1 MKRILSSICIGT
13 LALAVTA
20 PAADNDNIYG
30 RKARVTQSQTATV
43 KNTTPAATTRFSQT
57 GQVKTQQ
64 NFNSTR
70 FRPHNYSV
78 SSQTNS
84 NAVARRNFVQQN
96 KVNTT
101 QNFNANRVNRFRQ
114 QHNNVTLNNQSNVK
128 VRRAKTVGV
137 NRAGNFAV
145 NHNQNL
151 TVNRQRN
158 INRNIAINN
167 NWRGQNF
174 SGRQYSAFRNYNR
187 QWHSRNWWR
196 SHNNRI
202 VFVLGGWYFWNS
214 GYWYPAWGYDPGYS
228 YPYDGPIYGYNDL
241 APDQVVVNVQEQ
253 LQQDGYYT
261 GPVDG
266 VLGPMTRQ
274 AIAAFQADHGLAVTS
289 AVDEPT
295 LATLGLV

>member
-1 MKRILSSICIGT
+1 MKRILYSVCIGS
-13 LALAVTA
+13 LALAITA
-20 PAADNDNIYG
+20 RAADNDNNYG
-30 RKARVTQSQTATV
+30 RKVKATRSQTATV
-43 KNTTPAATTRFSQT
+43 QNTTPKTTARFSNAT
-57 GQVKTQQ
+57 QVKTQQ
-64 NFNSTR
+64 SVNSAR
-70 FRPHNYSV
+70 FRQHNYSV

-84 NAVARRNFVQQN
+84 NAVARRSIVRRNQV
-96 KVNTT
+96 KTS
-101 QNFNANRVNRFRQ
+101 ANLNGTRANRFRP
-114 QHNNVTLNNQSNVK
+114 HNNVAVNTGNNGNVK
-128 VRRAKTVGV
+128 RAKTLGV
-137 NRAGNFAV
+137 NRAQNVAV
-145 NHNQNL
+145 NRGRNL
-151 TVNRQRN
+151 
-158 INRNIAINN
+158 NRNIAINN
-167 NWRGQNF
+167 NWRGQSF

-196 SHNNRI
+196 SHHNRI

-241 APDQVVVNVQEQ
+241 APDQVVVNVQAQ
-253 LQQDGYYT
+253 LQRDGYYN

-266 VLGPMTRQ
+266 LLGPMTRQ